1 MNWRFSSAKSTKV
14 CCTGKFLGLTP
25 ILPRTNIHSC
35 AIWSGPKKKLFRL
48 LAAVEISGGSTT
60 VRKLFLLA
68 LTTFV
73 SAIGFQPLTHAQ
85 DFYKD
90 KTLTIVVGYSPGGS
104 FDLYARVLARY
115 IGRYLPGN
123 PTRIVENMTGAGG
136 LIAANYLYNRVKPDS
151 LTIGAWASPLVL
163 QHIMGNEAAQFDGR
177 KFGYLGIPSPY
188 DTVCTF
194 NQQSGI
200 TKMDDWIN
208 AKRPQKISTIGPGT
222 STSDIPKLLKAAL
235 NLPMDVID
243 GYKGGADARLAVE
256 SGEVDGYCGSW
267 GTVETVWRS
276 AYESKKIVPVLQAS
290 LKSHPKYKQI
300 PLAIS
305 YAKTEEARELLR
317 VADNVHVVQFPFSV
331 PPGMAK
337 DRLELLQRA
346 FIRTLKDPEL
356 IAEAKKSQL
365 DIDPVD
371 GPTITKTLTSLYD
384 LKPATVA
391 QLKDILL
398 PQKK

>member
-1 MNWRFSSAKSTKV
+1 MHQKVTRLIFAVSSIVS
-14 CCTGKFLGLTP
+14 
-25 ILPRTNIHSC
+25 SQ
-35 AIWSGPKKKLFRL
+35 S
-48 LAAVEISGGSTT
+48 AVN
-60 VRKLFLLA
+60 
-68 LTTFV
+68 
-73 SAIGFQPLTHAQ
+73 AQ
-85 DFYKD
+85 DYKD
-90 KTLTIVVGYSPGGS
+90 KTLTIIVGYSPGGS

-136 LIAANYLYNRVKPDS
+136 MIAANHLYNRVKPDG

-177 KFGYLGIPSPY
+177 RFGYLGIPSEY

-194 NQQSGI
+194 NQKSGI
-200 TKMDDWIN
+200 TKMDDWVN

-276 AYESKKIVPVLQAS
+276 AYESKKIIPVLQAT
-290 LKSHPKYKQI
+290 LKPNPKYNQI
-300 PLAIS
+300 PVAMNF
-305 YAKTEEARELLR
+305 AKTEESRELLKI
-317 VADNVHVVQFPFSV
+317 ADDVHGAQFPFSV

-337 DRLELLQRA
+337 DRLDLLQRA
-346 FIRTLKDPEL
+346 FLRSFKDPDL
-356 IAEAKKSQL
+356 VAEAKKAQL
-365 DIDPVD
+365 DIGPVD
-371 GPTITKTLTSLYD
+371 GPTVTKTLTGLYD

-391 QLKDILL
+391 RLKDILL
-398 PQKK
+398 PKKK

>member
-1 MNWRFSSAKSTKV
+1 MRRFIT
-14 CCTGKFLGLTP
+14 F
-25 ILPRTNIHSC
+25 I
-35 AIWSGPKKKLFRL
+35 
-48 LAAVEISGGSTT
+48 AVIIMA
-60 VRKLFLLA
+60 A
-68 LTTFV
+68 LTMDCPPTV
-73 SAIGFQPLTHAQ
+73 QAQ
-85 DFYKD
+85 DYYKD
-90 KTLTIVVGYSPGGS
+90 KTVTFIVGYSPGGL
-104 FDLYARVLARY
+104 FDLYARVIARY

-136 LIAANYLYNRVKPDS
+136 IIAANHLYNRVKPDGS
-151 LTIGAWASPLVL
+151 TIGAWASPLVL

-194 NQQSGI
+194 NQQSGVF
-200 TKMDDWIN
+200 KMDDWFN
-208 AKRPQKISTIGPGT
+208 SKRPQKIAAIGPGT

-235 NLPMDVID
+235 SLPTDIID

-276 AYESKKIVPVLQAS
+276 AFETKKIHPVLQAS
-290 LKSHPKYKQI
+290 LKSHPKYKQT

-305 YAKTEEARELLR
+305 YAKTDEARELLR
-317 VADNVHVVQFPFSV
+317 VADNAHGVQFPFTV

-337 DRLELLQRA
+337 DRLQLLQSA
-346 FIRTLKDPEL
+346 FIKTLKDPDL
-356 IAEAKKSQL
+356 LAEAKRSQL

-371 GPTITKTLTSLYD
+371 GPTIAKTLTALYD

-391 QLKDILL
+391 KLKEILL
-398 PQKK
+398 PKK

>member
-1 MNWRFSSAKSTKV
+1 M
-14 CCTGKFLGLTP
+14 
-25 ILPRTNIHSC
+25 RTV
-35 AIWSGPKKKLFRL
+35 KRL
-48 LAAVEISGGSTT
+48 SVIATALVVFAAADQRT
-60 VRKLFLLA
+60 
-68 LTTFV
+68 
-73 SAIGFQPLTHAQ
+73 IGAQ

-123 PTRIVENMTGAGG
+123 PTRVVENMTGAGG
-136 LIAANYLYNRVKPDS
+136 MIAANHLYNRVKPDG

-177 KFGYLGIPSPY
+177 KFAYLGIPSPY

-222 STSDIPKLLKAAL
+222 STSDIPKLLKVAL

-267 GTVETVWRS
+267 QTVETVWRG
-276 AYESKKIVPVLQAS
+276 AYESGKIRAVLQAS
-290 LKSHPKYKQI
+290 LEPYSKYKDV
-300 PLAIS
+300 PLAIN
-305 YAKTEEARELLR
+305 YAKTDLARQLITI
-317 VADNVHVVQFPFSV
+317 ADSAHGAQFPYTV
-331 PPGMAK
+331 PPGIAK
-337 DRLELLQRA
+337 ERLELLQKA
-346 FIRTLKDPEL
+346 FVDTLKDPEFL
-356 IAEAKKSQL
+356 AEANKSKL
-365 DIDPVD
+365 DIGVID
-371 GPTITKTLTSLYD
+371 GPTIAKKLGRLYELQPAVIAK
-384 LKPATVA
+384 LKE
-391 QLKDILL
+391 ILL
-398 PQKK
+398 PKK

>member
-1 MNWRFSSAKSTKV
+1 MRRKST
-14 CCTGKFLGLTP
+14 LLTLAV
-25 ILPRTNIHSC
+25 ISTVL
-35 AIWSGPKKKLFRL
+35 AISP
-48 LAAVEISGGSTT
+48 
-60 VRKLFLLA
+60 
-68 LTTFV
+68 
-73 SAIGFQPLTHAQ
+73 QPEAHGQ

-90 KTLTIVVGYSPGGS
+90 KTLTIIVGYSPGGS

-115 IGRYLPGN
+115 MGRYLPGN
-123 PTRIVENMTGAGG
+123 PTRVVENMTGAGG
-136 LIAANYLYNRVKPDS
+136 LIAANHLYNRVKPDG

-163 QHIMGNEAAQFDGR
+163 QQIMGNEAAQFDGR
-177 KFGYLGIPSPY
+177 KFGYLGIQSPY

-235 NLPMDVID
+235 NLPIDVID

-267 GTVETVWRS
+267 GTVETVWRG
-276 AYESKKIVPVLQAS
+276 AFESKKIVPVLQTS
-290 LKSHPKYKQI
+290 LKSDPKYRNI
-300 PLAIS
+300 PLAIN

-317 VADNVHVVQFPFSV
+317 IADNVHVAQFPYSV

-337 DRLELLQRA
+337 DRLALLQQA
-346 FIRTLKDPEL
+346 FMRTFKDPAL
-356 IAEAKKSQL
+356 IEEAKKSQL
-365 DIDPVD
+365 DVDPVD
-371 GPTITKTLTSLYD
+371 GPSVAKTLAGLYD
-384 LKPATVA
+384 LKPAMVA
-391 QLKDILL
+391 
-398 PQKK
+398 

>member
-1 MNWRFSSAKSTKV
+1 MGNV
-14 CCTGKFLGLTP
+14 
-25 ILPRTNIHSC
+25 
-35 AIWSGPKKKLFRL
+35 KK
-48 LAAVEISGGSTT
+48 I
-60 VRKLFLLA
+60 FLLVMA
-68 LTTFV
+68 SV
-73 SAIGFQPLTHAQ
+73 SFAIGTQPAVQAQ
-85 DFYKD
+85 EFYKD

-136 LIAANYLYNRVKPDS
+136 LIAANHLYNRVKPDG
-151 LTIGAWASPLVL
+151 LTIGAWAAPLVL
-163 QHIMGNEAAQFDGR
+163 QQIMGNEAAQFDGR

-200 TKMDDWIN
+200 AKMDDWMN
-208 AKRPQKISTIGPGT
+208 SKRPQKISAIGPGT
-222 STSDIPKLLKAAL
+222 STSDIPKLLKASL

-267 GTVETVWRS
+267 GTVETVWR
-276 AYESKKIVPVLQAS
+276 AAFDSKKIHPVLQAS

-305 YAKTEEARELLR
+305 YAKTEEARELLI
-317 VADNVHVVQFPFSV
+317 VADNAHGAQFPFSV
-331 PPGMAK
+331 SPGMTRE
-337 DRLELLQRA
+337 RLEMLQRA
-346 FIRTLKDPEL
+346 FMRTFKDADL
-356 IAEAKKSQL
+356 TAEAKRSQL
-365 DIDPVD
+365 DIDPID
-371 GPTITKTLTSLYD
+371 GPTITKTLTNLYD
-384 LKPATVA
+384 LKPATIA
-391 QLKDILL
+391 KLKDILL
-398 PQKK
+398 ARKR

>member
-1 MNWRFSSAKSTKV
+1 MRKGFA
-14 CCTGKFLGLTP
+14 
-25 ILPRTNIHSC
+25 LP
-35 AIWSGPKKKLFRL
+35 
-48 LAAVEISGGSTT
+48 LAAVVFFGFTLVAARST
-60 VRKLFLLA
+60 VR
-68 LTTFV
+68 
-73 SAIGFQPLTHAQ
+73 AQ

-90 KTLTIVVGYSPGGS
+90 KTVTIIVGYSPGGS

-136 LIAANYLYNRVKPDS
+136 LIAANHLYNRVKPDG
-151 LTIGAWASPLVL
+151 LTIGAWAAPLVL
-163 QHIMGNEAAQFDGR
+163 QQIMGNEAAQFDGR
-177 KFGYLGIPSPY
+177 RFGYLGIPSPY

-200 TKMDDWIN
+200 TKMEDWIN
-208 AKRPQKISTIGPGT
+208 AKRPQKISAIGPGT

-267 GTVETVWRS
+267 GTVETVWRG
-276 AYESKKIVPVLQAS
+276 AYESKKIHPVLQAS

-300 PLAIS
+300 PLAIN
-305 YAKTEEARELLR
+305 YAKSEEARELLV
-317 VADNVHVVQFPFSV
+317 VADNAHGAQFPFAV

-337 DRLELLQRA
+337 DRLEILQKAFVRTFKDQDLL
-346 FIRTLKDPEL
+346 
-356 IAEAKKSQL
+356 AEAKRSQL

-371 GPTITKTLTSLYD
+371 GPTVTKTLTSLYD
-384 LKPATVA
+384 LKPATIA
-391 QLKDILL
+391 KLKDILL
-398 PQKK
+398 AKRK

>member
-1 MNWRFSSAKSTKV
+1 MHQKVARLIFAISLIVSSQS
-14 CCTGKFLGLTP
+14 
-25 ILPRTNIHSC
+25 
-35 AIWSGPKKKLFRL
+35 
-48 LAAVEISGGSTT
+48 AVN
-60 VRKLFLLA
+60 
-68 LTTFV
+68 
-73 SAIGFQPLTHAQ
+73 AQ
-85 DFYKD
+85 DYKD
-90 KTLTIVVGYSPGGS
+90 KTLTIIVGYSPGGS

-136 LIAANYLYNRVKPDS
+136 MIAANHLYNRMKPDG

-177 KFGYLGIPSPY
+177 RFGYLGIPSEY

-194 NQQSGI
+194 NQKSGI
-200 TKMDDWIN
+200 TKMDDWVN

-276 AYESKKIVPVLQAS
+276 AYESKKIIPVLQAT
-290 LKSHPKYKQI
+290 LKPNPKYNQI
-300 PLAIS
+300 PVAMNF
-305 YAKTEEARELLR
+305 AKTEESRELLKI
-317 VADNVHVVQFPFSV
+317 ADDVHGAQFPFSV

-337 DRLELLQRA
+337 DRLDLLQRA
-346 FIRTLKDPEL
+346 FLRSFKDPDL
-356 IAEAKKSQL
+356 VAEAKKAQL
-365 DIDPVD
+365 DIGPVD
-371 GPTITKTLTSLYD
+371 GPTVTKTLTGLYD

-391 QLKDILL
+391 RLKDILL
-398 PQKK
+398 PKKK

>member
-1 MNWRFSSAKSTKV
+1 MRKTLRYIVLAVVPIILAISYPPSARS
-14 CCTGKFLGLTP
+14 
-25 ILPRTNIHSC
+25 
-35 AIWSGPKKKLFRL
+35 
-48 LAAVEISGGSTT
+48 
-60 VRKLFLLA
+60 
-68 LTTFV
+68 
-73 SAIGFQPLTHAQ
+73 Q
-85 DFYKD
+85 DYYKD
-90 KTLTIVVGYSPGGS
+90 KTVTIVVGYSPGGS
-104 FDLYARVLARY
+104 FDLYARVIARY

-136 LIAANYLYNRVKPDS
+136 IIAANHLYNRVKPDG

-163 QHIMGNEAAQFDGR
+163 QQIMGNEAVQFDGR
-177 KFGYLGIPSPY
+177 KFGYLGIPAPY

-200 TKMDDWIN
+200 FKMDDWIN
-208 AKRPQKISTIGPGT
+208 SKRPQKIAAIGPGT

-235 NLPMDVID
+235 NLPLDVVE

-267 GTVETVWRS
+267 GTIETVWRG
-276 AYESKKIVPVLQAS
+276 AYDSKKIHAVLQAS
-290 LKSHPKYKQI
+290 LKSQPRYKQV

-305 YAKTEEARELLR
+305 YAKTDEARELLR
-317 VADNVHVVQFPFSV
+317 VADNAHIVQFPFSV

-337 DRLELLQRA
+337 DRLELLQRV

-356 IAEAKKSQL
+356 SNEAKKSQL
-365 DIDPVD
+365 DIAPVD

-384 LKPATVA
+384 LKPATIA
-391 QLKDILL
+391 RLK
-398 PQKK
+398 

>member
-1 MNWRFSSAKSTKV
+1 MRKV
-14 CCTGKFLGLTP
+14 FAL
-25 ILPRTNIHSC
+25 
-35 AIWSGPKKKLFRL
+35 A
-48 LAAVEISGGSTT
+48 LAAIV
-60 VRKLFLLA
+60 F
-68 LTTFV
+68 
-73 SAIGFQPLTHAQ
+73 IGFTLGAARSAVWAQ
-85 DFYKD
+85 DSYKD
-90 KTLTIVVGYSPGGS
+90 KTVTIIVGYSPGGS

-136 LIAANYLYNRVKPDS
+136 LIAANHLYNRVKPDG

-177 KFGYLGIPSPY
+177 RFGYLGIPSPY

-194 NQQSGI
+194 NQKSGI
-200 TKMDDWIN
+200 TKVEDWIN
-208 AKRPQKISTIGPGT
+208 AKRPQKISAIGPGT

-267 GTVETVWRS
+267 GTVETVWRA
-276 AYESKKIVPVLQAS
+276 AYESKKIHPVLQAS

-300 PLAIS
+300 PLAIN
-305 YAKTEEARELLR
+305 YAKSEEARELLV
-317 VADNVHVVQFPFSV
+317 VADNAHGAQFPFSV

-337 DRLELLQRA
+337 DRLELLQKA
-346 FIRTLKDPEL
+346 FVRTFKDHDL
-356 IAEAKKSQL
+356 VAEAKRSQL
-365 DIDPVD
+365 EIDPVD
-371 GPTITKTLTSLYD
+371 GPTITKTLTSLYN

-391 QLKDILL
+391 KLKDILL
-398 PQKK
+398 AKRK

>member
-1 MNWRFSSAKSTKV
+1 MHQKVARLIFAISLIVSSQ
-14 CCTGKFLGLTP
+14 P
-25 ILPRTNIHSC
+25 
-35 AIWSGPKKKLFRL
+35 
-48 LAAVEISGGSTT
+48 AVN
-60 VRKLFLLA
+60 
-68 LTTFV
+68 
-73 SAIGFQPLTHAQ
+73 AQ
-85 DFYKD
+85 DYKD
-90 KTLTIVVGYSPGGS
+90 KTLTIIVGYSPGGS

-136 LIAANYLYNRVKPDS
+136 MIAANHLYNRVKPDG

-177 KFGYLGIPSPY
+177 RFGYLGIPSEY

-194 NQQSGI
+194 NQKSGI
-200 TKMDDWIN
+200 TKMDDWVN

-276 AYESKKIVPVLQAS
+276 AYESKKIIPVLQAT
-290 LKSHPKYKQI
+290 LKPNPKYKQI
-300 PLAIS
+300 PVAMNF
-305 YAKTEEARELLR
+305 AKTEESRELLKI
-317 VADNVHVVQFPFSV
+317 ADDVHGAQFPFSV

-337 DRLELLQRA
+337 DRLDLLQRA
-346 FIRTLKDPEL
+346 FLRSFKDPDL
-356 IAEAKKSQL
+356 VAEAKKAQL
-365 DIDPVD
+365 DIGPVD
-371 GPTITKTLTSLYD
+371 GPTVTKTLTGLYD

-391 QLKDILL
+391 RLKDILL
-398 PQKK
+398 PKKK